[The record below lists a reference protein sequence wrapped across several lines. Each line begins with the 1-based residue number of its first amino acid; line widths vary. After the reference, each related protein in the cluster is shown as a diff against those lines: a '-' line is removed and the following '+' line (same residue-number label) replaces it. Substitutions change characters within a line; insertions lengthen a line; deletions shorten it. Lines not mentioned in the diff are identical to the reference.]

1 MKIWTS
7 VKAFLNDESGLT
19 VVEYVVGAGLMVI
32 VFSSVFVAFSD
43 SLTSELSSIFE
54 G

>member
-1 MKIWTS
+1 MEIWTS
-7 VKAFLNDESGLT
+7 VKDFLNDETGLT

-32 VFSSVFVAFSD
+32 VLSGVFAAFSD
-43 SLTSELSSIFE
+43 SLTSELSTIFE